1 MLKAMTT
8 YLEAEKLESLLFVAV
23 GILAIALAIWLW
35 TQGHRL
41 KTMAYPLVA
50 VAAIQLVVGS
60 TVFLRTDA
68 QISTLSQQFTSA
80 PAQFRA
86 EESQRMDVV
95 MKNFTVYRYAELAL
109 LVLAMGLLAWKRDSD
124 VLSGIAIGLLLQSGV
139 MLTLDIFAETR
150 GADYIHALRTMVP

>member
-1 MLKAMTT
+1 MLNEMTS
-8 YLEAEKLESLLFVAV
+8 YLEAEKLESLLFIVAGV
-23 GILAIALAIWLW
+23 LAIALAAWLW
-35 TQGHRL
+35 TSGHRL

-50 VAAIQLVVGS
+50 VALIQLVVGS

-68 QISTLSQQFTSA
+68 QIATLSRQLNDT
-80 PAQFRA
+80 PIQFRT
-86 EESQRMDVV
+86 EEKQRMEVV
-95 MKNFTVYRYAELAL
+95 MKNFTVYRYVELAL

-150 GADYIHALRTMVP
+150 GADYIHAIRTKAP

>member
-1 MLKAMTT
+1 MLKEMTT

-50 VAAIQLVVGS
+50 VAVIQLVVGG
-60 TVFLRTDA
+60 TVYLRTDA
-68 QISTLSQQFTSA
+68 QIAALSQQLTSA
-80 PAQFRA
+80 PAEFRA
-86 EESQRMDVV
+86 QESQRMEIV
-95 MKNFTVYRYAELAL
+95 MKNFTVYRYIEMAL
-109 LVLAMGLLAWKRDSD
+109 LLLAMVLLVWKRDSD
-124 VLSGIAIGLLLQSGV
+124 ALSGIAIGLLLQSGV

-150 GADYIHALRTMVP
+150 GSDYIQAIRTMAI